1 MKLPQG
7 LDLDQYIELT
17 SMMDASQ
24 IHSAGKWRDEVVER
38 SKGQKI
44 WGAKLP
50 WPKTHGRRFVYAQGE
65 LTLFAVALTP
75 RK

>member
-24 IHSAGKWRDEVVER
+24 IHSAGKWRDEVLER

-50 WPKTHGRRFVYAQGE
+50 WSKTWETFPSTRRGID
-65 LTLFAVALTP
+65 LI
-75 RK
+75 RRG

>member
-24 IHSAGKWRDEVVER
+24 IHSAGKWRDEVLER
-38 SKGQKI
+38 SKG
-44 WGAKLP
+44 AKDL
-50 WPKTHGRRFVYAQGE
+50 GC
-65 LTLFAVALTP
+65 
-75 RK
+75 